1 VPIPHPP
8 SPTWLSRPAR
18 PILAAGAVGA
28 VSLAA
33 LAAADWAD
41 LRAAAMAIAVVMV
54 VTGLL
59 AGAVAGRR
67 EEGPASSLLINASA
81 ERAALPWLRLLDAL
95 PDPVLVVSAREPDDP
110 IGKKFVLVNAAARE
124 LLRIQRDE
132 GLLVTVLRDPHVLGA
147 LDEALF
153 QGQGAQASYEPAGSQ
168 DRVLRV
174 AARPLEPGPDGARLA
189 LLTFHDDT
197 ELYRIEQTRVDFLAN
212 ASHELRTPL
221 TSLRGFIETLR
232 GHARGDPAAQDRF
245 LGIMQ
250 AQAERMSRL
259 IDDLLSLSRIELSE
273 HVPPSDTVNLVEVA
287 RDVADALAPQAKARG
302 VRIEVDTPE
311 APAQLTGDHD
321 QLVQVVQNLTDNA
334 LKYSPQGG
342 VVRIAVESGLPAEA
356 AAGPRRKDAHRL
368 PLLTP
373 DLGMGPFVAVTV
385 SDQGPGIAREHLP
398 RLTERFYRVE
408 GQKSGDRLGTGLGLA
423 IVKHILNRHYGGLV
437 VESAPGQGTAFSA
450 YLPILEPAEAEVPPM
465 RIATQ
470 LS

>member
-1 VPIPHPP
+1 VP
-8 SPTWLSRPAR
+8 SPNPNPASWLRRPVW
-18 PILAAGAVGA
+18 PILAAGGVGI
-28 VSLAA
+28 VSLLA

-41 LRAAAMAIAVVMV
+41 LRAALSAALVVAVAS
-54 VTGLL
+54 GLL
-59 AGAVAGRR
+59 AGAAASQR
-67 EEGPASSLLINASA
+67 EEGPASALLINAPA

-95 PDPVLVVSAREPDDP
+95 PDPVLVVSAREADDP
-110 IGKKFVLVNAAARE
+110 IGKKFVLVNAAARD

-132 GLLVTVLRDPHVLGA
+132 GLLVTVLRDPQVLAA

-153 QGQGAQASYEPAGSQ
+153 AATGAEASYQPAGAQ

-212 ASHELRTPL
+212 ASHELRSPL
-221 TSLRGFIETLR
+221 ASLRGFIETLR

-250 AQAERMSRL
+250 TQAERMSRL

-273 HVPPSDTVNLVEVA
+273 HLPPSEAVDLAHVV
-287 RDVADALAPQAKARG
+287 RDVADALALQAEARN
-302 VRIEVDTPE
+302 VRIEVVVPA
-311 APAQLTGDHD
+311 APAGLTGDHD

-334 LKYSPQGG
+334 LKYSPDGG
-342 VVRIAVESGLPAEA
+342 AVRITVESGLSAEA
-356 AAGPRRKDAHRL
+356 AAGPRRTAAQRL

-373 DLGMGPFVAVTV
+373 DSGKGSFVAVTIA
-385 SDQGPGIAREHLP
+385 DEGPGIAREYLP

-423 IVKHILNRHYGGLV
+423 IVKHILNRHHGGLV
-437 VESAPGQGTAFSA
+437 VESLAGQGTAFIA
-450 YLPILEPAEAEVPPM
+450 YLPVTEPAEAAAQGPT
-465 RIATQ
+465 ATR